1 MLVSRVV
8 EALHRNENATL
19 DELAVTTAVSRAH
32 LQRTFTE
39 VIGSS
44 PLEYVTAR
52 KADRMR
58 RELLRGEK
66 VSKAAYGAGFDS
78 LPRAYAASSRHLGMA
93 PGVYKGG
100 ADGVTVRFRIVDC
113 ELGVALIAMTDRGVC
128 RVILGNDAAKLER
141 ELRIEYPKA
150 SLAEVDEAMARSI
163 DAVVAA
169 AAGKA
174 TSAAVPL
181 DLHGTAFQQQVWRT
195 LMRIPLG
202 ETLSYTTVA
211 REVGSPNAVRAV
223 GSACGA
229 NPVALLVPCHRVVR
243 NDGGLGGYRWGLG
256 RKQRL
261 LESESSGTGQDDA
274 SRMGQRVDS

>member
-1 MLVSRVV
+1 
-8 EALHRNENATL
+8 
-19 DELAVTTAVSRAH
+19 
-32 LQRTFTE
+32 
-39 VIGSS
+39 
-44 PLEYVTAR
+44 
-52 KADRMR
+52 
-58 RELLRGEK
+58 
-66 VSKAAYGAGFDS
+66 
-78 LPRAYAASSRHLGMA
+78 MA

-100 ADGVTVRFRIVDC
+100 ASGVSVRFRTVEC
-113 ELGVALIAMTDRGVC
+113 ELGVALIAMTERGVC

-150 SLAEVDEAMARSI
+150 SLGEVDAGMARSI

-174 TSAAVPL
+174 TNAVVPL

-195 LMRIPLG
+195 LMRIPSG

-243 NDGGLGGYRWGLG
+243 NDGGLGGYRWGLD

-261 LESESSGTGQDDA
+261 LDSESAGKAHANA
-274 SRMGQRVDS
+274 SRTD